1 MFLLFFS
8 YGRGREWNGGGG
20 ILGWG
25 DFRTKDWRRLEFKM
39 LMQCLRLS
47 DVCCCCCCCCNNCCP
62 ATTTTT
68 TTIYST
74 ISEWMLNSGTINGF
88 IMVFHFIDFILG
100 NIWIFL
106 CEKMH
111 RINLLRLGVKN
122 ELKSLR
128 FDALN
133 SLLFAKLCIAH

>member
-1 MFLLFFS
+1 MKLWW
-8 YGRGREWNGGGG
+8 WNFGG
-20 ILGWG
+20 G

-68 TTIYST
+68 STIYST

-88 IMVFHFIDFILG
+88 IMAFHFIDFILR

-111 RINLLRLGVKN
+111 RINLLRLGVNN